1 MEVGTRAII
10 GSPVVA
16 IGSLSDEPGHQMS
29 GAQVGGSKIVLLVG
43 RPVKLR
49 GGQQRA
55 VIVKYV
61 LDSVVQH
68 LAVVGIEK
76 PESLFGRAQIRGAG
90 KVPVGR
96 HSAGDGQGRDRHAS
110 TGAETDL
117 IEKRAGRVLHAPVSV
132 GSLFLDL
139 RAPV

>member
-1 MEVGTRAII
+1 MEIRTRSVI

-16 IGSLSDEPGHQMS
+16 IGSPSSEPGHQMS
-29 GAQVGGSKIVLLVG
+29 SAQVGGGKIVLLVR

-61 LDSVVQH
+61 LDSVIQH

-76 PESLFGRAQIRGAG
+76 PEGLFGREQIRGAG

-117 IEKRAGRVLHAPVSV
+117 IGKRAGRVLHAQAS
-132 GSLFLDL
+132 
-139 RAPV
+139 